1 MRDWFPVLLPPITA
15 PRPPPPCPPT
25 APRPHCTAVR
35 NAATPRH
42 PEASGRVRP
51 CTHPRP
57 GGKTALGLGACS
69 GLVDRSAP
77 HASRNSPNTAHRGA
91 AEHVSGSFV
100 TSSSSKDRRRRDA
113 CERGRRR
120 PKPRG
125 PSAWALPASGWVAF
139 CGGGVPC
146 IPGIYQHPSST
157 HWVSGAPAQVGQ
169 PKTSPDLAQWPE
181 VGVGWAGRPGGGGV
195 VGSAGGS
202 EKAVAPGSSSFASR
216 WTQPSPCRHRQR
228 PARSRG
234 GGRETVICGDGPVP
248 HAGRQLRVASPALRS
263 GHWGRSVSCRGR
275 EALRSGA
282 SVARVTDARHG
293 PCPSSPGEEDASVL
307 ACSFP
312 ASSVSACPSGC
323 RG

>member
-139 CGGGVPC
+139 CGGGSRASRVFTSTPAPPTGC
-146 IPGIYQHPSST
+146 QGHLPRWGNRKRHQTLPSGRR
-157 HWVSGAPAQVGQ
+157 W
-169 PKTSPDLAQWPE
+169 
-181 VGVGWAGRPGGGGV
+181 GWAGPVALAAEGSLGLQAAQKRLWLPEARPLRPGGPNPPRAVTARDLLGAEGEAGKRSS
-195 VGSAGGS
+195 VGTGQCPTPGASCVWPRLPC
-202 EKAVAPGSSSFASR
+202 AVATGAGRSAAAAAKPCVPG
-216 WTQPSPCRHRQR
+216 PLLLVSPTPGTV
-228 PARSRG
+228 PARPRPE
-234 GGRETVICGDGPVP
+234 RKMP
-248 HAGRQLRVASPALRS
+248 
-263 GHWGRSVSCRGR
+263 
-275 EALRSGA
+275 
-282 SVARVTDARHG
+282 
-293 PCPSSPGEEDASVL
+293 PS
-307 ACSFP
+307 
-312 ASSVSACPSGC
+312 
-323 RG
+323 